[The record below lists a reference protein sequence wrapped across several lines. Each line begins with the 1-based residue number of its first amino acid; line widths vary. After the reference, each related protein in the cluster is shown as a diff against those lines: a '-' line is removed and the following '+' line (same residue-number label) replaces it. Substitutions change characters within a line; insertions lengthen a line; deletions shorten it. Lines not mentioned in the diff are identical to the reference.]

1 MKVNIS
7 ISLTYELVKE
17 MDSIIK
23 EQKSSRSLFIERAIK
38 SSLETISK
46 NKKKGT
52 KNVLWK
58 KEN

>member
-38 SSLETISK
+38 TSLETISK
-46 NKKKGT
+46 NKKKV
-52 KNVLWK
+52 KNIRL
-58 KEN
+58 ERI

>member
-17 MDSIIK
+17 MDAIIK

-46 NKKKGT
+46 NKKKV
-52 KNVLWK
+52 K
-58 KEN
+58 